1 MDIFDSKSIKPMLL
15 AEEAEPF
22 DSVDYLFEIKLDG
35 IRCIMYLDENG
46 TEIRNKR
53 NDRLNHTYPEL
64 KNIHKQVK
72 KRCILDGE
80 LLVLKDGNPN
90 FQEVQR
96 RSLMTNSYKIELAS
110 KKFPVSFTAYDILY
124 LDNKQITD
132 LKLTERKSLLNK
144 MVKEN
149 ESLTIS
155 RFIETKG
162 TQLYNMAVQHDL
174 EGIVAKKK
182 DSKYYFDKRSKDW
195 IKIKYLK
202 DEDFIICG
210 YIPKTPMSS
219 IILGIYHNNAI
230 VNQGHVT
237 IGISNDDF
245 QRIVSTERVSKTYYS
260 SFPDDENTI
269 WLAPK
274 LVCSVKY
281 MMRTNTG
288 GLRQPVFKE
297 LRNDKSPEECKLN
310 ELYH

>member
-1 MDIFDSKSIKPMLL
+1 MDIFESKNIKPMLL

-22 DSVDYLFEIKLDG
+22 DSDDYLFEIKLDG
-35 IRCIMYLDENG
+35 IRCVIYLDEFG

-53 NDRLNHTYPEL
+53 NDRLNRTYPEL
-64 KNIHKQVK
+64 KNLHKQVK

-80 LLVLKDGNPN
+80 LLVLKEGKPN

-110 KKFPVSFTAYDILY
+110 RSFPVNFTAYDILY
-124 LDNKQITD
+124 LDDKSLTD
-132 LKLTERKSLLNK
+132 LPLIKRKTLLNK
-144 MVKEN
+144 TVKEN
-149 ESLTIS
+149 NFLSIS
-155 RFIETKG
+155 RFIEKSG
-162 TQLYNMAVQHDL
+162 IELYNLTVQNDL

-182 DSKYYFDKRSKDW
+182 YSKYHLDKRSKEW

-210 YIPKTPMSS
+210 YIPKTPMAS
-219 IILGIYHNNAI
+219 IILGLYDNHVL

-237 IGISNDDF
+237 LGVSKDDF
-245 QRIVSTERVSKTYYS
+245 QSILLCKKVSATFYS
-260 SFPDDENTI
+260 NFPDEDHVI
-269 WLAPK
+269 WIEPK

-281 MMRTNTG
+281 MMRTSTG

-297 LRNDKSPEECKLN
+297 MRMDKNPEECKRVKM
-310 ELYH
+310 